1 MHFFSLT
8 GDTFLAFNLSS
19 VGSEHIWNT
28 RFGCHNAHGI
38 EYVQDSKPILVI
50 MNYYITYGVRWQI
63 IQL

>member
-1 MHFFSLT
+1 MGH
-8 GDTFLAFNLSS
+8 
-19 VGSEHIWNT
+19 